1 MPETRTR
8 YHYHPRKRQRTLADC
23 GVAVAK
29 QEAGLN
35 DTSSDLVTRGKERRN
50 PEDEME
56 AGAPLQEEMITRK
69 VDDQVG
75 NTGGEAWS
83 WNPEEEKAT
92 GAPLRWRRIPKRNLE
107 IHYILSRLVTQGGGK
122 VL

>member
-1 MPETRTR
+1 M
-8 YHYHPRKRQRTLADC
+8 
-23 GVAVAK
+23 
-29 QEAGLN
+29 
-35 DTSSDLVTRGKERRN
+35 
-50 PEDEME
+50 
-56 AGAPLQEEMITRK
+56 QEEMITRK

-75 NTGGEAWS
+75 NTGGEARS

-107 IHYILSRLVTQGGGK
+107 IHYILRWLVTQGGGK